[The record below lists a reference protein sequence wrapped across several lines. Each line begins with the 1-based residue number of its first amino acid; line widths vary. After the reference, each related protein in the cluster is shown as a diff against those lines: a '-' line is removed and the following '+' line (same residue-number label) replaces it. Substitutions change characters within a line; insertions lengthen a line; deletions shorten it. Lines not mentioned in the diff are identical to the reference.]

1 MYFIGDH
8 AMKLNDLHGLI
19 GLILVLSVTTV
30 YAEQIVIVN
39 GQRLSFEQIQR
50 LEQIHCG
57 PIENGD
63 YWLDVNS
70 GLWGYAGNPIP
81 QGYIT
86 DNCYQQDRHRPGL
99 SERGLLYSPGELL
112 R

>member
-1 MYFIGDH
+1 MKTRNIQIILGIVLALNATIIH
-8 AMKLNDLHGLI
+8 A
-19 GLILVLSVTTV
+19 
-30 YAEQIVIVN
+30 ERFVIVN
-39 GQRLSFEQIQR
+39 GQRLNNEQIYN

-57 PIENGD
+57 PIGNGN
-63 YWLDVNS
+63 YWLDINT
-70 GLWGYAGNPIP
+70 GLWGYAGNSAP

-86 DNCYQQDRHRPGL
+86 DNCYQQQERRPGL

>member
-1 MYFIGDH
+1 
-8 AMKLNDLHGLI
+8 MKIANVPILA
-19 GLILVLSVTTV
+19 GLILVFSTSSV
-30 YAEQIVIVN
+30 YAERIVIMN
-39 GQRLSFEQIQR
+39 GERLGAEQIQY

-63 YWLDVNS
+63 YWLNLNN
-70 GLWGYAGNPIP
+70 GLWGYAGNPVP

-86 DNCYQQDRHRPGL
+86 DNCYQQDRPRPGL

>member
-1 MYFIGDH
+1 MKKRYTHITVCFVFILFSTI
-8 AMKLNDLHGLI
+8 AQ
-19 GLILVLSVTTV
+19 
-30 YAEQIVIVN
+30 AERIVIVN
-39 GQRLSFEQIQR
+39 GQQLNQEQINN

-57 PIENGD
+57 PIANGN
-63 YWLDVNS
+63 YWLDLNT
-70 GLWGYAGNPIP
+70 GIWGYAGSPTP

-86 DNCYQQDRHRPGL
+86 DPCYQQQQRRPGL

>member
-1 MYFIGDH
+1 
-8 AMKLNDLHGLI
+8 MKTNCIHGLI
-19 GLILVLSVTTV
+19 GLILVICSTSI
-30 YAEQIVIVN
+30 YAEQIIIVN
-39 GQRLSFEQIQR
+39 GHRLSFEQIQR

-70 GLWGYAGNPIP
+70 GLWGYAGTPIP
-81 QGYIT
+81 EGYIT

>member
-1 MYFIGDH
+1 MNAKSIFV
-8 AMKLNDLHGLI
+8 LI
-19 GLILVLSVTTV
+19 GILMAFNSTIS
-30 YAEQIVIVN
+30 YAERFLIVN
-39 GQRLSFEQIQR
+39 GQRLNNQQISY

-57 PIENGD
+57 PIPNGS
-63 YWLDVNS
+63 YWLNFNS
-70 GLWGYAGNPIP
+70 GLWGYAGNPAP

-86 DNCYQQDRHRPGL
+86 DNCNRSQQRPSL